1 LGSFGFIPS
10 KTKTDNFKVVN
21 PAAPDSD
28 GDGIPDSDDHCPT
41 DPLKNSTPDGKE
53 STLRAKKGN
62 S

>member
-28 GDGIPDSDDHCPT
+28 GDGIPDSDDLCPT
-41 DPLKNSTPDGKE
+41 DPLNICTPDG
-53 STLRAKKGN
+53 
-62 S
+62 